1 MPRLARVVVPGCPHH
16 VTQRGN
22 HRQRVFFNDSER
34 GRYLA
39 LLRKYFDRFKI
50 DTVGYDLM
58 SNHVHHV
65 LIPAMSDSLAK
76 GLGHLHNDFARW
88 QQVQRDLTGHL
99 WQNRFFSCPLD
110 EDHFWQALRYI
121 ELNPVRAG
129 LVRYPWEWPWSSAQ
143 AHVTGVDGTGL
154 LNMDPWR
161 ARFDGEKWRGFLE
174 EGMRSE
180 DGLDRIRLA
189 TRTGR
194 PLGSDLFIERLEALA
209 GRTLRPKKRGPK
221 RHSGNGR
228 LPNFE
233 VE

>member
-1 MPRLARVVVPGCPHH
+1 
-16 VTQRGN
+16 
-22 HRQRVFFNDSER
+22 
-34 GRYLA
+34 
-39 LLRKYFDRFKI
+39 
-50 DTVGYDLM
+50 
-58 SNHVHHV
+58 
-65 LIPAMSDSLAK
+65 
-76 GLGHLHNDFARW
+76 
-88 QQVQRDLTGHL
+88 
-99 WQNRFFSCPLD
+99 
-110 EDHFWQALRYI
+110 
-121 ELNPVRAG
+121 
-129 LVRYPWEWPWSSAQ
+129 
-143 AHVTGVDGTGL
+143 VTGVDGTGL

-221 RHSGNGR
+221 RGSGNGR

>member
-22 HRQRVFFNDSER
+22 HRQRVFFNDSEHD
-34 GRYLA
+34 RYLA

-88 QQVQRDLTGHL
+88 QHVQRDLTGHL

-110 EDHFWQALRYI
+110 EDHFWQALRYV

-143 AHVTGVDGTGL
+143 AHVTGVDETGL

-161 ARFDGEKWRGFLE
+161 ARFDGERWRRFLE
-174 EGMRSE
+174 EGMKSE

-194 PLGSDLFIERLEALA
+194 PLGSDLFLERLEALT
-209 GRTLRPKKRGPK
+209 GRALRPKKRGPK
-221 RHSGNGR
+221 RGSGNGR